1 MDKTMNATLKALQM
15 IGMTVADYE
24 RADFLK
30 RSGRKA
36 AAALRAMAYEQ
47 QGFTQMGGTRKVL
60 WAKNN
65 APLTH
70 DKMPTFNCLVVA
82 VAASK

>member
-1 MDKTMNATLKALQM
+1 MSPTLKALQM

-24 RADFLK
+24 RSDFLK

-47 QGFTQMGGTRKVL
+47 QGFTQMGGSRKVL

-70 DKMPTFNCLVVA
+70 DAMPAFNVL
-82 VAASK
+82 VAAIAING